1 MFLLPIYIKRIKNM
15 ENKFREKDLQ
25 GRAHFSQDFDKYY
38 YTAGTEDDYDKIDV
52 YATAKTQ
59 LERTYA
65 IEIKDY
71 TNSGI
76 DRPYDKYNKNG
87 FDNGYQIDYEKLD
100 YLCKEAAE
108 TNRIP
113 ILYVRFTDYTIVW
126 RLDRIDWKGRESLV
140 LTNKNGQD
148 YGAQKEWSRQTYL
161 YKTEAV
167 WIKKTS

>member
-1 MFLLPIYIKRIKNM
+1 M

-25 GRAHFSQDFDKYY
+25 GRAHFSADFDNYY

-71 TNSGI
+71 TNSGF
-76 DRPYDKYNKNG
+76 DRPYDKYNKG
-87 FDNGYQIDYEKLD
+87 DVDKGYQIDYEKLD
-100 YLCKEAAE
+100 WLCKEAAE

-113 ILYVRFTDYTIVW
+113 ILYARFTDYTIVW
-126 RLDRIDWKGRESLV
+126 DLSKINWKGRESLV
-140 LTNKNGQD
+140 LVNKNGQA
-148 YGAQKEWSRQTYL
+148 YGQEKEWSRQTYL

-167 WIKKTS
+167 WIKRTS